1 MDIVDNRGILLRTR
15 KAEEVVRTIRKSRR
29 VGKVE
34 GVDDLDEI
42 LVHWG
47 LDEVLALRAMG
58 FSKVPSP
65 ILKNYKWPG
74 INKPFE
80 HQKHM
85 ASFHAA
91 YKRCFNFSEAG
102 TGKTSAVLWAADYLM
117 EEGKIERMLVI
128 CPLSIMRTA
137 WVDEAFRT
145 VMHRSCAIAYHKEKK
160 KREEIIL
167 GPHEIVVINYDGV
180 ELVKDAIRK
189 AQFDLI
195 VVDEAN
201 AYKNSRTLR
210 WKTLNGLIRLDT
222 WIWMMT
228 GTPAAQSPV
237 DAYGLGKMLCPH
249 RVPQFYGA
257 FRDKVL
263 IKISQF
269 KWIPRPNA
277 PDVVHNALKPAIR
290 YTKDECLDLPD
301 MLYTAREVELTPQ
314 QSKYYKK
321 LKLELF
327 LSAAGEHISA
337 INAAAMFN
345 KLLQLS
351 CGAVYSDNGEVISFD
366 VSNRLAALKEIIQ
379 ETSHKVIVYAPFRH
393 TIDLIVDFLKTNK
406 ISAEVVQGGM
416 TPNKRTEIFN
426 RFQDT
431 PDPKVIVIQPQAA
444 AHGVTLTKADTI
456 VWFGPTTSLDTYI
469 QANARAHRMGQTN
482 KVTVVQLRGSKVEK
496 KLYKALDAKI
506 DVHNEIV
513 RLYMEV
519 ISDKEN

>member
-1 MDIVDNRGILLRTR
+1 MEIVENRGLLLKTR
-15 KAEEVVRTIRKSRR
+15 KADEVTKVIRKSRKL
-29 VGKVE
+29 GKVHGTE
-34 GVDDLDEI
+34 DIDEVV
-42 LVHWG
+42 VHWG

-65 ILKNYKWPG
+65 ILKNYNWPG

-91 YKRCFNFSEAG
+91 YTKCFNFSEAG
-102 TGKTSAVLWAADYLM
+102 TGKTSSVLWAADYLM
-117 EEGKIERMLVI
+117 NEGKIKRVLVV

-145 VMHRSCAIAYHKEKK
+145 VMHRTCAIAYHKEKK
-160 KREEIIL
+160 KREEVIL
-167 GPHEIVVINYDGV
+167 GPYEFVIINYDGV
-180 ELVKDAIRK
+180 ELVKDAIK
-189 AQFDLI
+189 EANFDLI

-201 AYKNSRTLR
+201 AYKNSRTIR
-210 WKTLNGLIRLDT
+210 WKTLNSLLRPHT
-222 WIWMMT
+222 WLWMMT

-237 DAYGLGKMLCPH
+237 DAYGLGKMLCPN
-249 RVPQFYGA
+249 RVPQFYGS

-277 PDVVHNALKPAIR
+277 PEIVHNALKPAIR

-301 MLYTAREVELTPQ
+301 MMYTAREVELTPQ
-314 QSKYYKK
+314 QNKYYKK
-321 LKLELF
+321 LKLELY
-327 LSAAGEHISA
+327 LSTAGEHISA
-337 INAAAMFN
+337 VNAAAMFN

-351 CGAVYSDNGEVISFD
+351 CGAVYSDGGEVISFD
-366 VSNRLAALKEIIQ
+366 VSNRLKALKEIIE

-393 TIDLIVDFLKTNK
+393 TIDLIVDYLKGEK
-406 ISAEVVQGGM
+406 ITTEVVQGGM
-416 TPNKRTEIFN
+416 SPNARTEIFR

-444 AHGVTLTKADTI
+444 AHGVTLTRADTI

-469 QANARAHRMGQTN
+469 QANARAHRMGQKN
-482 KVTVVQLRGSKVEK
+482 KVTVVQIRGSDVEK
-496 KLYKALDAKI
+496 KLYRALDAKI
-506 DVHNEIV
+506 DVHQEIV
-513 RLYMEV
+513 KLYMET
-519 ISDKEN
+519 ISEKD